1 MAAKVAEKTG
11 MGHLQSVKA
20 VEAVMET
27 IVESVSDGA
36 SVFLRGFGTFKTV
49 IRKAK
54 KARDINRA
62 RPSRS
67 RRRRSRCS
75 NPAKTSSAESANKY
89 HQSNPG
95 FVWGCSKHQNPMTI
109 DDLLQE
115 AQEIQNFLES
125 VPDNNEDPNELAI
138 RLTYL
143 NNYMARSGKMLAD
156 AKMMQDSAV
165 AAAYAEHTKS
175 ILKMPA
181 TIAQKFIASQTVNE
195 NYLVNWLDR
204 INRTC
209 THQSDNIRTQISF
222 AKEQMSLTRR
232 GY

>member
-1 MAAKVAEKTG
+1 M
-11 MGHLQSVKA
+11 
-20 VEAVMET
+20 
-27 IVESVSDGA
+27 
-36 SVFLRGFGTFKTV
+36 
-49 IRKAK
+49 
-54 KARDINRA
+54 N
-62 RPSRS
+62 
-67 RRRRSRCS
+67 
-75 NPAKTSSAESANKY
+75 
-89 HQSNPG
+89 
-95 FVWGCSKHQNPMTI
+95 I

-115 AQEIQNFLES
+115 AQEIQDFLES

-138 RLTYL
+138 RLAYL

-156 AKMMQDSAV
+156 AKQMQDSAIS
-165 AAAYAEHTKS
+165 AAYAEHSKA

-181 TIAQKFIASQTVNE
+181 TIAMKFIASQTVTE

-209 THQSDNIRTQISF
+209 THRSDNIRTQISF

>member
-1 MAAKVAEKTG
+1 M
-11 MGHLQSVKA
+11 
-20 VEAVMET
+20 
-27 IVESVSDGA
+27 
-36 SVFLRGFGTFKTV
+36 
-49 IRKAK
+49 
-54 KARDINRA
+54 N
-62 RPSRS
+62 
-67 RRRRSRCS
+67 
-75 NPAKTSSAESANKY
+75 
-89 HQSNPG
+89 
-95 FVWGCSKHQNPMTI
+95 I

-125 VPDNNEDPNELAI
+125 VPDNNEDPNELSI

-181 TIAQKFIASQTVNE
+181 TIAQKFIASQTVDE

-222 AKEQMSLTRR
+222 AKEQMGLTRR

>member
-1 MAAKVAEKTG
+1 M
-11 MGHLQSVKA
+11 
-20 VEAVMET
+20 
-27 IVESVSDGA
+27 
-36 SVFLRGFGTFKTV
+36 
-49 IRKAK
+49 
-54 KARDINRA
+54 N
-62 RPSRS
+62 
-67 RRRRSRCS
+67 
-75 NPAKTSSAESANKY
+75 
-89 HQSNPG
+89 
-95 FVWGCSKHQNPMTI
+95 I

-204 INRTC
+204 INRAC

-232 GY
+232 GSKSENSARPKRGST

>member
-1 MAAKVAEKTG
+1 M
-11 MGHLQSVKA
+11 
-20 VEAVMET
+20 
-27 IVESVSDGA
+27 
-36 SVFLRGFGTFKTV
+36 
-49 IRKAK
+49 
-54 KARDINRA
+54 N
-62 RPSRS
+62 
-67 RRRRSRCS
+67 
-75 NPAKTSSAESANKY
+75 
-89 HQSNPG
+89 
-95 FVWGCSKHQNPMTI
+95 I

-115 AQEIQNFLES
+115 AQEIQDFLES

-156 AKMMQDSAV
+156 AKQMQDSAIS
-165 AAAYAEHTKS
+165 AAYAEHSKA

-181 TIAQKFIASQTVNE
+181 TIAMKFIASQTVTE

-209 THQSDNIRTQISF
+209 MHQSDNIRTQISF

>member
-1 MAAKVAEKTG
+1 MN
-11 MGHLQSVKA
+11 
-20 VEAVMET
+20 
-27 IVESVSDGA
+27 
-36 SVFLRGFGTFKTV
+36 
-49 IRKAK
+49 
-54 KARDINRA
+54 IN
-62 RPSRS
+62 
-67 RRRRSRCS
+67 
-75 NPAKTSSAESANKY
+75 
-89 HQSNPG
+89 
-95 FVWGCSKHQNPMTI
+95 
-109 DDLLQE
+109 DLLQE

-125 VPDNNEDPNELAI
+125 VPDNNEDPNELSI

-181 TIAQKFIASQTVNE
+181 TIAQKFIASQTVDE

-222 AKEQMSLTRR
+222 AKEQMGLTRR

>member
-1 MAAKVAEKTG
+1 M
-11 MGHLQSVKA
+11 
-20 VEAVMET
+20 
-27 IVESVSDGA
+27 
-36 SVFLRGFGTFKTV
+36 
-49 IRKAK
+49 
-54 KARDINRA
+54 N
-62 RPSRS
+62 
-67 RRRRSRCS
+67 
-75 NPAKTSSAESANKY
+75 
-89 HQSNPG
+89 
-95 FVWGCSKHQNPMTI
+95 I

-115 AQEIQNFLES
+115 AQEIQDFLES

-156 AKMMQDSAV
+156 AKQMQDSAIS
-165 AAAYAEHTKS
+165 AAYAEHSKA

-181 TIAQKFIASQTVNE
+181 TIAMKFIASQTVTE

-222 AKEQMSLTRR
+222 AKEQMILTRR

>member
-1 MAAKVAEKTG
+1 M
-11 MGHLQSVKA
+11 
-20 VEAVMET
+20 
-27 IVESVSDGA
+27 
-36 SVFLRGFGTFKTV
+36 
-49 IRKAK
+49 
-54 KARDINRA
+54 N
-62 RPSRS
+62 
-67 RRRRSRCS
+67 
-75 NPAKTSSAESANKY
+75 
-89 HQSNPG
+89 
-95 FVWGCSKHQNPMTI
+95 I

-115 AQEIQNFLES
+115 AQEIQDFLES

-156 AKMMQDSAV
+156 AKQMQDSAIS
-165 AAAYAEHTKS
+165 AAYAEHSKA

-181 TIAQKFIASQTVNE
+181 TIAMKFIASQTVTE

-222 AKEQMSLTRR
+222 SKEQMSLTRR

>member
-1 MAAKVAEKTG
+1 M
-11 MGHLQSVKA
+11 
-20 VEAVMET
+20 
-27 IVESVSDGA
+27 
-36 SVFLRGFGTFKTV
+36 
-49 IRKAK
+49 
-54 KARDINRA
+54 N
-62 RPSRS
+62 
-67 RRRRSRCS
+67 
-75 NPAKTSSAESANKY
+75 
-89 HQSNPG
+89 
-95 FVWGCSKHQNPMTI
+95 I

-115 AQEIQNFLES
+115 AQEIQSFLES
-125 VPDNNEDPNELAI
+125 VPYNNEDPNELAI

>member
-1 MAAKVAEKTG
+1 M
-11 MGHLQSVKA
+11 
-20 VEAVMET
+20 
-27 IVESVSDGA
+27 
-36 SVFLRGFGTFKTV
+36 
-49 IRKAK
+49 
-54 KARDINRA
+54 N
-62 RPSRS
+62 
-67 RRRRSRCS
+67 
-75 NPAKTSSAESANKY
+75 
-89 HQSNPG
+89 
-95 FVWGCSKHQNPMTI
+95 I

-115 AQEIQNFLES
+115 AQEIQDFLES

-156 AKMMQDSAV
+156 AKQMQDSAIS
-165 AAAYAEHTKS
+165 AAYAEHSKA

-181 TIAQKFIASQTVNE
+181 TIAIKFIASQTVTE

-209 THQSDNIRTQISF
+209 THQSDNIRTHISF

>member
-1 MAAKVAEKTG
+1 M
-11 MGHLQSVKA
+11 
-20 VEAVMET
+20 
-27 IVESVSDGA
+27 
-36 SVFLRGFGTFKTV
+36 
-49 IRKAK
+49 
-54 KARDINRA
+54 N
-62 RPSRS
+62 
-67 RRRRSRCS
+67 
-75 NPAKTSSAESANKY
+75 
-89 HQSNPG
+89 
-95 FVWGCSKHQNPMTI
+95 I

-115 AQEIQNFLES
+115 AQEIQDFLES

-156 AKMMQDSAV
+156 AKQMQDSAIS
-165 AAAYAEHTKS
+165 AAYAEHSKA

-181 TIAQKFIASQTVNE
+181 TIAMKFIASQTVAE

-209 THQSDNIRTQISF
+209 THQSDNIRIQISF
-222 AKEQMSLTRR
+222 AKKQMSLTRR

>member
-1 MAAKVAEKTG
+1 M
-11 MGHLQSVKA
+11 
-20 VEAVMET
+20 
-27 IVESVSDGA
+27 
-36 SVFLRGFGTFKTV
+36 
-49 IRKAK
+49 
-54 KARDINRA
+54 N
-62 RPSRS
+62 
-67 RRRRSRCS
+67 
-75 NPAKTSSAESANKY
+75 
-89 HQSNPG
+89 
-95 FVWGCSKHQNPMTI
+95 I

-115 AQEIQNFLES
+115 AQEIQDFLES

-156 AKMMQDSAV
+156 AKQMQDSAIS
-165 AAAYAEHTKS
+165 AAYAEHSKA

-181 TIAQKFIASQTVNE
+181 TIAMKFIASQTVTE

-209 THQSDNIRTQISF
+209 THQSDNIRTQIPF

>member
-1 MAAKVAEKTG
+1 M
-11 MGHLQSVKA
+11 
-20 VEAVMET
+20 
-27 IVESVSDGA
+27 
-36 SVFLRGFGTFKTV
+36 
-49 IRKAK
+49 
-54 KARDINRA
+54 N
-62 RPSRS
+62 
-67 RRRRSRCS
+67 
-75 NPAKTSSAESANKY
+75 
-89 HQSNPG
+89 
-95 FVWGCSKHQNPMTI
+95 I

-115 AQEIQNFLES
+115 AQEIQDFLES

-156 AKMMQDSAV
+156 AKQMQDSAIS
-165 AAAYAEHTKS
+165 AAYVEHSKA

-181 TIAQKFIASQTVNE
+181 TIAMKFIASQTVTE